1 MNGSRYFLVTNDA
14 ARCALEIWCHAGN
27 LPPSIVVVD
36 NPDHM
41 LKIPNGAQVRCFWYG
56 TRDFIAAWESWWT
69 IRRLKG
75 GFDFISCEDWD
86 TICDW
91 AERARKAPALRL
103 LLGEDRAE
111 EICQSIRVETATVG
125 LPAAIPVAEEVIPAA
140 AIIDQPTNQDKRGPK
155 WT

>member
-1 MNGSRYFLVTNDA
+1 MTGPRYFLVTNDA
-14 ARCALEIWCHAGN
+14 ARCALEIWCHPGN

-41 LKIPNGAQVRCFWYG
+41 LKIPDRAQVRCFWYG

-75 GFDFISCEDWD
+75 GFDWISQEDWD

-91 AERARKAPALRL
+91 ADRARKAPALRL
-103 LLGEDRAE
+103 LLGEGSDCAVQGAPGEADARLSTAE
-111 EICQSIRVETATVG
+111 AVS
-125 LPAAIPVAEEVIPAA
+125 PPA
-140 AIIDQPTNQDKRGPK
+140 AIIDQTSTSSKRGSK